1 MPVPVNEEANKIR
14 AEFYGA
20 ITEIGANKTLVPGDL
35 YNEGW
40 NAGADMAMGFIRR
53 YIKGEGL
60 FQL

>member
-1 MPVPVNEEANKIR
+1 MTDEMKAAIR
-14 AEFYGA
+14 KEFDGA
-20 ITEIGANKTLVPGDL
+20 ITEIGANKTASPRDP

-40 NAGADMAMGFIRR
+40 NAGADMAINFIQR

>member
-1 MPVPVNEEANKIR
+1 MSVSKSKTAAAIR
-14 AEFYGA
+14 KEFDGA
-20 ITEIGANKTLVPGDL
+20 INEIGANKTLNPRDP

-40 NAGADMAMGFIRR
+40 NAGADMAIKFIQR